1 MSARR
6 GSWNALIALAAM
18 AALVAHH
25 GAAAPPSTPPV
36 IGLAQNTP
44 AVYALTNVR
53 IISEPGKLIEKG
65 TIVVRDGVIETVG
78 ADAKPPADA
87 RVLHRASSGF
97 GRSSGTLCHHP
108 KLALNRGNGPL
119 ERHFR
124 K

>member
-53 IISEPGKLIEKG
+53 IISEPGKLIEKM
-65 TIVVRDGVIETVG
+65 
-78 ADAKPPADA
+78 
-87 RVLHRASSGF
+87 
-97 GRSSGTLCHHP
+97 
-108 KLALNRGNGPL
+108 KLGKKVEKKLFYKNAEEWLGKQ
-119 ERHFR
+119 ER
-124 K
+124 